1 MAEEGP
7 GSVTGA
13 GWSPA
18 VAVLTLHNVR
28 NYGSVLQAFATQEL
42 LKEVGARCTVIDF
55 RREGIGDDAASYFAG
70 SRYSNVPLASQAY
83 RVVRGR
89 DARRR
94 SLVFR
99 DFLARRINLTGRHY
113 SSFEELRHFPFDDYN
128 AYCVGSDQ
136 VWNIEYN
143 RDNRPFY
150 LSFLPE
156 GCPRFSFSSSIGL
169 ARLPRGEEER
179 AREALSL
186 FDGLSVREVRA
197 YEYLMS
203 LGLRV
208 DQHVDP
214 TLALS
219 PEYWCRTASPPVV
232 AGSYVLVYQL
242 NRNPLLV
249 SAAARLARRTGL
261 PVVRIDY
268 WPTARMP
275 SAKSYIT
282 PSVED
287 FLGLIR
293 NASFVVTDSF
303 HGIAF
308 SHIFETQFAAV
319 PPPRYSGRIMSVLN
333 LLGTDRNLVLSVEQV
348 DDIALSWGVLSFDR
362 ERLAYERRRALDY
375 LRSQVLG

>member
-1 MAEEGP
+1 M
-7 GSVTGA
+7 
-13 GWSPA
+13 
-18 VAVLTLHNVR
+18 
-28 NYGSVLQAFATQEL
+28 
-42 LKEVGARCTVIDF
+42 
-55 RREGIGDDAASYFAG
+55 
-70 SRYSNVPLASQAY
+70 
-83 RVVRGR
+83 
-89 DARRR
+89 
-94 SLVFR
+94 
-99 DFLARRINLTGRHY
+99 
-113 SSFEELRHFPFDDYN
+113 
-128 AYCVGSDQ
+128 
-136 VWNIEYN
+136 
-143 RDNRPFY
+143 
-150 LSFLPE
+150 
-156 GCPRFSFSSSIGL
+156 
-169 ARLPRGEEER
+169 
-179 AREALSL
+179 
-186 FDGLSVREVRA
+186 
-197 YEYLMS
+197 
-203 LGLRV
+203 
-208 DQHVDP
+208 
-214 TLALS
+214 
-219 PEYWCRTASPPVV
+219 V